1 MRNTRQRELILEII
15 NNSYSHPSAYDIYLE
30 CMKEIPNISLGT
42 VYRNLNTLLET
53 NSIQKIK
60 STDNIDR
67 YDKMVTHSHFICT
80 LCNKIIDI
88 NDKFDYN
95 EYVGDNKVLNC
106 KITYEGI
113 CKKCLEKEN

>member
-1 MRNTRQRELILEII
+1 MRNTRQKELILDII
-15 NNSYSHPSAYDIYLE
+15 NKSYSHPNAYNIYLE
-30 CMKEIPNISLGT
+30 CRKEIPNISLGT

-67 YDKMVTHSHFICT
+67 YDKMINHSHFICN

-88 NDKFDYN
+88 NDKIDYN

-113 CKKCLEKEN
+113 CKNCLEKEN

>member
-15 NNSYSHPSAYDIYLE
+15 NNSYNHPSAYDIYLE
-30 CMKEIPNISLGT
+30 CQKEIPNISLGT

-67 YDKMVTHSHFICT
+67 YDKMITHSHFICT

-95 EYVGDNKVLNC
+95 EYIGDNKVLNC

-113 CKKCLEKEN
+113 CKNCLEKEN